1 MATFNPNLSFLRKQ
15 LVSIC
20 SQKYDYSKCNINLL
34 IYDDASQNQKDVL
47 LLLDEFKSASWTIQA
62 TTKNVGF
69 VKAYSLLIQQSSSDL
84 IFICDQDDIWDDS
97 KIQTFLIEYLKLE
110 SSNIPI
116 VFYSDAR
123 CIDENDKI
131 IKKSHLSHMGYNG
144 SKTQCQFFLKNYVPG
159 CSIAF
164 NKSAKELYLRA
175 ENYIELHDY
184 LLILIAIIYGS
195 LIEIDRTTMSYRFH
209 PNNTIGRINRKK
221 IYILKD
227 IYYSFRYFFDRQ
239 SYHQQHVQKAKLQLS
254 YFYNTANW
262 NLQKNFEDEYALLTN
277 IEKRP
282 YAGNYSQFIS
292 GADLG
297 ERCIEKMLFTK
308 LL

>member
-62 TTKNVGF
+62 TTKNIGF
-69 VKAYSLLIQQSSSDL
+69 VKAYSHLIQQSSSDL

-97 KIQTFLIEYLKLE
+97 KIQTFLIEYLKLK

-131 IKKSHLSHMGYNG
+131 IKNSHLSHMGYNG
-144 SKTQCQFFLKNYVPG
+144 SKPQCQFFLKNYVPG
-159 CSIAF
+159 CSMAF

-175 ENYIELHDY
+175 KNYIELHDY

-297 ERCIEKMLFTK
+297 DRCIEKMLFTK
-308 LL
+308 II